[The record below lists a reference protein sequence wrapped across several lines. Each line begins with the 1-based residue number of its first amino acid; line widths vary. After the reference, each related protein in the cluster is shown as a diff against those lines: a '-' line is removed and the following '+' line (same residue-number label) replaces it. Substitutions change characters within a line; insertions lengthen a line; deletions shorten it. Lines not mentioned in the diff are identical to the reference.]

1 MYHIVGSLTLNSPRT
16 HTWTKLLW
24 HMCFLHEHITAFL
37 SWGAL
42 ESKHFNTTLGATLNS
57 ETTNK
62 KTQKCRKHDTKWAM
76 KRTLGYSLRAKT
88 RKPSS
93 ASAGNVRVRRST
105 LLPLCTHPWMTTK
118 VLQALIWEL
127 YVNSSEQENSQ
138 TQRLGIMNINSV
150 WWGFVRGGEWLEG
163 C

>member
-1 MYHIVGSLTLNSPRT
+1 
-16 HTWTKLLW
+16 
-24 HMCFLHEHITAFL
+24 
-37 SWGAL
+37 
-42 ESKHFNTTLGATLNS
+42 
-57 ETTNK
+57 
-62 KTQKCRKHDTKWAM
+62 
-76 KRTLGYSLRAKT
+76 
-88 RKPSS
+88 
-93 ASAGNVRVRRST
+93 
-105 LLPLCTHPWMTTK
+105 MTTK